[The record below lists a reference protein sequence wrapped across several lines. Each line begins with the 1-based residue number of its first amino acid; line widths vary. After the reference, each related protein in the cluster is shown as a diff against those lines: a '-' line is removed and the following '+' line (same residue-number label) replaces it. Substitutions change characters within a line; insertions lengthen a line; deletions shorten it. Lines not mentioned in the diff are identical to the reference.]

1 MGPAR
6 MLVWGLGFG
15 VWGLGLKK
23 IRGLGSGVRV
33 VVVARRAGGKGERL
47 APLRFAAR
55 GLTARERVRVR
66 ETSMEM
72 KRG

>member
-15 VWGLGLKK
+15 VWGLGLK
-23 IRGLGSGVRV
+23 IGGLGSGVRV

>member
-6 MLVWGLGFG
+6 MV

-23 IRGLGSGVRV
+23 IGGLGSGV
-33 VVVARRAGGKGERL
+33 VVVARRAGGKGEGL

-55 GLTARERVRVR
+55 GLTARDRVRER
-66 ETSMEM
+66 ELETSMEM